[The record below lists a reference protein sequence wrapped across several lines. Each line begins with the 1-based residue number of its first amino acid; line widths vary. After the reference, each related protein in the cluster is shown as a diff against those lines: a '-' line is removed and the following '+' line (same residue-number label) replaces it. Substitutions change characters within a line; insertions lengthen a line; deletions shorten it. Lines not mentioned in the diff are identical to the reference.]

1 MRDLN
6 QRSPGQ
12 DLLKRVLEHRP
23 AGVPAQTGL
32 PCSILAIVAAVFL
45 ERHLIFDVGMHL
57 GEDSDCYL
65 RKGYRV
71 VAFEANAQLIEDLTR
86 KLGRWIS
93 RTHPTC
99 VQRSQVPR

>member
-1 MRDLN
+1 
-6 QRSPGQ
+6 
-12 DLLKRVLEHRP
+12 
-23 AGVPAQTGL
+23 
-32 PCSILAIVAAVFL
+32 
-45 ERHLIFDVGMHL
+45 MHL